1 MSTNIE
7 ENIEKVEEKDTK
19 QCCKCCPI
27 LAACWAAISIT
38 CAPLAM
44 SPFCCCCYC
53 CEEENK

>member
-1 MSTNIE
+1 MST
-7 ENIEKVEEKDTK
+7 NIEKVEEKDTK

-27 LAACWAAISIT
+27 LAACWAAMSIT